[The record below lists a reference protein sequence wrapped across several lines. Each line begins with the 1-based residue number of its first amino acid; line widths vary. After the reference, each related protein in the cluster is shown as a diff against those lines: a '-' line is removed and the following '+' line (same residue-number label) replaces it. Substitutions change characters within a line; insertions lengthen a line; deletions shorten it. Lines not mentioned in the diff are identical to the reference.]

1 MNHRSPVL
9 QNLQKLGERNVTRS
23 QKTSIV
29 EAEKYLAENK
39 IEEMFNELLAQV
51 IQNRPKDVKKFLREQ
66 LELQIK
72 LQGDNY
78 YITKQDIEAIFLN
91 YDFFQENKVPYTML
105 VQALGLVGV
114 EYSVKEFLER
124 YPQYEAQKYIVK
136 EQFIMIMTDEYRERL
151 KKYKKKNEDA
161 YMLQAI
167 ASDTF
172 VNDILI
178 YCDLELK
185 NPFGKELYGCMKRIL
200 DYMIKNPELCVL
212 EQFTQALQPE
222 LTTAQMSLILNAT
235 GIEFMER
242 GYFKQSE
249 QFLKGCLQFRFQ
261 NLGENS
267 IEVAKCY
274 NNIGLLKRQQEE
286 FDDSMTN
293 FQKSLRIYQNFYGK
307 DHIACLEILENIA
320 ILLRSQQNYDLA
332 LNQYENILKIKEN
345 RFGPNHI
352 ETAQTIENI
361 AVVLIKKQRFDEAIE
376 KLQKVLEI
384 KKKKQG
390 ENSMTVA
397 GTLHNISLA
406 LEAKQQF
413 KQALKLSKNALSI
426 SKNESLTNSFVRTVE
441 NHVKNLEKN
450 IEEANEQLDVS
461 QEL

>member
-9 QNLQKLGERNVTRS
+9 QNLQKIGERNVTRS

-78 YITKQDIEAIFLN
+78 YFTKQDIEAIFLN

-114 EYSVKEFLER
+114 EYNVKEFLER

-136 EQFIMIMTDEYRERL
+136 EQFIMIMTDEYREKL

-161 YMLQAI
+161 YTLQAI

-212 EQFTQALQPE
+212 EQFTQALKPE
-222 LTTAQMSLILNAT
+222 LTNAQMSLVLNAT

-249 QFLKGCLQFRFQ
+249 QFLKGCLEFRIQ

-274 NNIGLLKRQQEE
+274 NNLGLLKRQQDE

-293 FQKSLRIYQNFYGK
+293 FQKSLRLYQNFYGK

-413 KQALKLSKNALSI
+413 KQALKLSKNALTI
-426 SKNESLTNSFVRTVE
+426 SKNESLTSSFVRTVE

-461 QEL
+461 QEF